1 MTNPDNKLG
10 VNAAFSG
17 RTSPNAFNDILQAFR
32 SRGIVS
38 GWAVRPSEGMTISLG
53 ATDGVRDVAIM
64 EDDIGNR
71 LTLNNR
77 TTVPITVT
85 IAEAPEEGSRID
97 TIVGYVD
104 NPPEVISAI
113 PVVDNPTVC
122 GLVVVSS
129 EASEAPVA
137 ADDKAIREAITAE
150 EASGATAYYVV
161 LATVSVENGQTE
173 ITEADIEAGEKAL
186 PVLGL
191 VAGENIT
198 IEDTEDGQKIS
209 STGGGGVGITEK
221 YAIQPGSWNPTIDI
235 LPFVYSATVTATT
248 TISENMVIELYN
260 DDAVLFANYGFS
272 IGKVEGQTL
281 TIYVL
286 DKPEGQI
293 TLTINYKEV

>member
-17 RTSPNAFNDILQAFR
+17 RTSPNAFNDVLQAFR

-38 GWAVRPSEGMTISLG
+38 GWAVRPSEGMTILLG
-53 ATDGVRDVAIM
+53 ATDGVRDVAIV

-104 NPPEVISAI
+104 NPPEVISSI

-129 EASEAPVA
+129 EASSEPVA

-173 ITEADIEAGEKAL
+173 ITEADIVAGEVALPETGLKAGMGMRLSLENALSIDPAVVEMVGETESYKIEPGSWAEAGEVS
-186 PVLGL
+186 PFRYS
-191 VAGENIT
+191 
-198 IEDTEDGQKIS
+198 TE
-209 STGGGGVGITEK
+209 V
-221 YAIQPGSWNPTIDI
+221 
-235 LPFVYSATVTATT
+235 TVRHTV
-248 TISENMVIELYN
+248 SEETVVELYN

-272 IGKVEGQTL
+272 IGKVGEQTV
-281 TIYVL
+281 TIYAL
-286 DKPEGQI
+286 DAPSETV
-293 TLTINYKEV
+293 TLTINYKETL